1 MTKGRNMEK
10 TEKEE
15 GVESGELGE
24 PEEHEEEI
32 CDISEEDILD
42 IFVDSDYS
50 YLLDDVIKRLS
61 EMGYSRS
68 GTSVL
73 YAIQDGI
80 LCIDDI
86 EDNGAVYLAFVENG
100 EEEKLEYT

>member
-10 TEKEE
+10 AEI
-15 GVESGELGE
+15 VESGELRE
-24 PEEHEEEI
+24 PGEHEEEI

-61 EMGYSRS
+61 EMGYSKP
-68 GTSVL
+68 GTSIL

-100 EEEKLEYT
+100 EEEKLEYI

>member
-1 MTKGRNMEK
+1 MKKGRNMEK

-15 GVESGELGE
+15 FVELGESGE
-24 PEEHEEEI
+24 PVSKEI

-42 IFVDSDYS
+42 IFADSEYS

-61 EMGYSRS
+61 EIGYNNP

-86 EDNGAVYLAFVENG
+86 EDNGAVYLAFVEGN
-100 EEEKLEYT
+100 EEENLEQV